1 MLGISEN
8 SWCWGPVRT
17 VGVGGQCGQ
26 LVLGVSENSWCWG
39 SVRTVGVGG
48 Q

>member
-1 MLGISEN
+1 MNSWCWGVSEN
-8 SWCWGPVRT
+8 SWCWGSVWA
-17 VGVGGQCGQ
+17 VGVVGNVG
-26 LVLGVSENSWCWG
+26 SWCWG